1 MLQSLARA
9 MLATV
14 AVGMLPACDDGL
26 PPCGTVQEIRP
37 ATGAGAVENGALSTG
52 ATDQSVAISAD
63 RQRLEYTFTLDGK
76 RYTAVYALSETQ
88 APPAHRAVSIRRAT
102 ASLDCATLKNLGPV
116 VDGIEIRRHGRML
129 ANGGSTLFP
138 GPCSGTMSPGKGP
151 AALNGSPDGQ
161 GVSLSTNV
169 FSWSLPWGN
178 ALIPGDE
185 ISITVLG
192 TSADPYVVHAIADAD
207 EIYPLIELGKLT
219 GSGTVTVP

>member
-1 MLQSLARA
+1 
-9 MLATV
+9 
-14 AVGMLPACDDGL
+14 
-26 PPCGTVQEIRP
+26 
-37 ATGAGAVENGALSTG
+37 
-52 ATDQSVAISAD
+52 
-63 RQRLEYTFTLDGK
+63 
-76 RYTAVYALSETQ
+76 
-88 APPAHRAVSIRRAT
+88 
-102 ASLDCATLKNLGPV
+102 
-116 VDGIEIRRHGRML
+116 
-129 ANGGSTLFP
+129 
-138 GPCSGTMSPGKGP
+138 MSPGKGP

-169 FSWSLPWGN
+169 LSWSLPWGN

>member
-1 MLQSLARA
+1 

-14 AVGMLPACDDGL
+14 AVGMLSACDDGL
-26 PPCGTVQEIRP
+26 PQCGNVEKIQL
-37 ATGAGAVENGALSTG
+37 ATGTGAVENGALATG

-88 APPAHRAVSIRRAT
+88 PPPMLRAVSIRRAT

-116 VDGIEIRRHGRML
+116 VDGIEIHRHGRRL
-129 ANGGSTLFP
+129 ANVVSTLIP
-138 GPCSGTMSPGKGP
+138 GPCSGMMSPEKGP
-151 AALNGSPDGQ
+151 AALNGPPDGQ
-161 GVSLSTNV
+161 GVSLSSNS

-178 ALIPGDE
+178 ALLPGDE

-192 TSADPYVVHAIADAD
+192 TSTDPYVVHAIADAD
-207 EIYPLIELGKLT
+207 DTVPGVELGTLT